1 MKKFFALLLVFVLGA
16 GFYSTPYYAAH
27 QVQQAAQSKDS
38 QRLNSYIDYAALRAS
53 LKQSLSENFSQ
64 TLLNNK
70 TDSGMNAFA
79 TMFANAFVT
88 PLIDNLVTPENIAL
102 MLQAELPEKLKHTEK
117 QAAEAN
123 QQETEKDQLIMAK
136 SYVDFD
142 HFAVDIAHQQQP
154 QAIFRF
160 TFTRQGLFAWKL
172 TGLTLPK
179 P

>member
-1 MKKFFALLLVFVLGA
+1 MKKFFALLLVLVLAA
-16 GFYSTPYYAAH
+16 GFYSTPYYTAH
-27 QVQQAAQSKDS
+27 QLQQAAHSKDS
-38 QRLNSYIDYAALRAS
+38 QRLNSYIDYPALRTS
-53 LKQSLSENFSQ
+53 LKESISQNFSQ
-64 TLLNNK
+64 ALLNNK
-70 TDSGMNAFA
+70 TDNGMNAFA
-79 TMFANAFVT
+79 AMFASAFVT
-88 PLIDNLVTPENIAL
+88 PLIDSLVTHENIAL
-102 MLQAELPEKLKHTEK
+102 MLQAELPEKLKHTDK

-123 QQETEKDQLIMAK
+123 KQEMEKDQLIMAK

>member
-1 MKKFFALLLVFVLGA
+1 MKKFIIIVVLLLLSV
-16 GFYSTPYYAAH
+16 GFYSTPYYTAK
-27 QVQQAAQSKDS
+27 QLQQAAQAKDS
-38 QRLNSYIDYAALRAS
+38 QRLNSYIDYNQVRSS

-88 PLIDNLVTPENIAL
+88 PLIDALITPENMAL
-102 MLQAELPEKLKHTEK
+102 MLQAELPAKLKQGEQTTEPNK
-117 QAAEAN
+117 HNDKTNE
-123 QQETEKDQLIMAK
+123 LIIHQ

-154 QAIFRF
+154 NAVFRF